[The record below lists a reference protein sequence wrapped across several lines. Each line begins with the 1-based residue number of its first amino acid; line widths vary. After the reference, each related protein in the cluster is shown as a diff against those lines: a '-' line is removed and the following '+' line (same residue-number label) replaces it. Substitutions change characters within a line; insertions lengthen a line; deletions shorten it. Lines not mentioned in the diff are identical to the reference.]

1 MADTGGIA
9 QDQLRSIVAR
19 IERLEE
25 EKTVLAT
32 DIKEVYAEAKG
43 NGFDVKILR
52 KIVRLRKQEQ
62 SERLEEEEITD
73 LYMHALGMLKTPE
86 FYLRLSGWRSPE
98 NMGKSA
104 DKSPKGRGLSAG
116 LSCGFFSTVR
126 LFCTELAT
134 LDVPSLLASCMR
146 EPVLF
151 EAVRK
156 SS

>member
-43 NGFDVKILR
+43 NGFDIKVLR

-62 SERLEEEEITD
+62 SERLEEQEIID
-73 LYMHALGMLKTPE
+73 LYMHALGMLQAPE
-86 FYLRLSGWRSPE
+86 
-98 NMGKSA
+98 
-104 DKSPKGRGLSAG
+104 
-116 LSCGFFSTVR
+116 
-126 LFCTELAT
+126 
-134 LDVPSLLASCMR
+134 
-146 EPVLF
+146 
-151 EAVRK
+151 
-156 SS
+156 

>member
-43 NGFDVKILR
+43 NGFDIKILR

-62 SERLEEEEITD
+62 AERLEEEEITD
-73 LYMHALGMLKTPE
+73 LYMHALGMLTTPE
-86 FYLRLSGWRSPE
+86 
-98 NMGKSA
+98 
-104 DKSPKGRGLSAG
+104 
-116 LSCGFFSTVR
+116 
-126 LFCTELAT
+126 
-134 LDVPSLLASCMR
+134 
-146 EPVLF
+146 
-151 EAVRK
+151 
-156 SS
+156 

>member
-32 DIKEVYAEAKG
+32 DIREVYAEAKG

-73 LYMHALGMLKTPE
+73 LYMHALGMIPAPE
-86 FYLRLSGWRSPE
+86 
-98 NMGKSA
+98 
-104 DKSPKGRGLSAG
+104 
-116 LSCGFFSTVR
+116 
-126 LFCTELAT
+126 
-134 LDVPSLLASCMR
+134 
-146 EPVLF
+146 
-151 EAVRK
+151 
-156 SS
+156 

>member
-73 LYMHALGMLKTPE
+73 LYMHALGMLTKPE
-86 FYLRLSGWRSPE
+86 
-98 NMGKSA
+98 
-104 DKSPKGRGLSAG
+104 
-116 LSCGFFSTVR
+116 
-126 LFCTELAT
+126 
-134 LDVPSLLASCMR
+134 
-146 EPVLF
+146 
-151 EAVRK
+151 
-156 SS
+156 

>member
-43 NGFDVKILR
+43 NGFDIKILR

-73 LYMHALGMLKTPE
+73 LYMHALGMLTTPE
-86 FYLRLSGWRSPE
+86 
-98 NMGKSA
+98 
-104 DKSPKGRGLSAG
+104 
-116 LSCGFFSTVR
+116 
-126 LFCTELAT
+126 
-134 LDVPSLLASCMR
+134 
-146 EPVLF
+146 
-151 EAVRK
+151 
-156 SS
+156 

>member
-86 FYLRLSGWRSPE
+86 
-98 NMGKSA
+98 
-104 DKSPKGRGLSAG
+104 
-116 LSCGFFSTVR
+116 
-126 LFCTELAT
+126 
-134 LDVPSLLASCMR
+134 
-146 EPVLF
+146 
-151 EAVRK
+151 
-156 SS
+156 

>member
-52 KIVRLRKQEQ
+52 KIMRLRKQEQ

-73 LYMHALGMLKTPE
+73 LYMHALGMATNPE
-86 FYLRLSGWRSPE
+86 
-98 NMGKSA
+98 
-104 DKSPKGRGLSAG
+104 
-116 LSCGFFSTVR
+116 
-126 LFCTELAT
+126 
-134 LDVPSLLASCMR
+134 
-146 EPVLF
+146 
-151 EAVRK
+151 
-156 SS
+156 

>member
-62 SERLEEEEITD
+62 SERLEEEEILD
-73 LYMHALGMLKTPE
+73 LYMHALGM
-86 FYLRLSGWRSPE
+86 
-98 NMGKSA
+98 
-104 DKSPKGRGLSAG
+104 
-116 LSCGFFSTVR
+116 
-126 LFCTELAT
+126 
-134 LDVPSLLASCMR
+134 VPSS
-146 EPVLF
+146 E
-151 EAVRK
+151 
-156 SS
+156 

>member
-25 EKTVLAT
+25 EKAVLAT

-52 KIVRLRKQEQ
+52 KIVRLRKVEQ

-73 LYMHALGMLKTPE
+73 LYMHALGMIP
-86 FYLRLSGWRSPE
+86 
-98 NMGKSA
+98 
-104 DKSPKGRGLSAG
+104 
-116 LSCGFFSTVR
+116 
-126 LFCTELAT
+126 
-134 LDVPSLLASCMR
+134 AS
-146 EPVLF
+146 E
-151 EAVRK
+151 
-156 SS
+156 